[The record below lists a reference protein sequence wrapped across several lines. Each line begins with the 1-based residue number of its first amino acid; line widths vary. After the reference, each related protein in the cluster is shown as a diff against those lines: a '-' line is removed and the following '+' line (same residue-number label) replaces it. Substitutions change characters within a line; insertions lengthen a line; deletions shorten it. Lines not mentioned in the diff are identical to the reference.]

1 LDKEFPELERSI
13 SQSLKELHSCN
24 YVGRVIFHVWE
35 EESGEKKS
43 FMGRIEH
50 FKVRNLCKVGYS
62 DVKEET
68 HEDSV
73 DYDIS
78 HYAIGADLM
87 SENLFFIS

>member
-1 LDKEFPELERSI
+1 M
-13 SQSLKELHSCN
+13 
-24 YVGRVIFHVWE
+24 WE

-73 DYDIS
+73 DYDI
-78 HYAIGADLM
+78 
-87 SENLFFIS
+87 